1 MRCVAQSAGVM
12 SILASVLEAQADALE
27 TQAAAL
33 RALARAQGKTDLTDM
48 VDQHRSP
55 LGNRRH
61 CTAVQR
67 LVAAGKPGASIV
79 GRKHFLTP
87 EALQAELA
95 NASPR
100 KRAANDT
107 ATRKPT
113 AVDALDQKLALLAG

>member
-1 MRCVAQSAGVM
+1 VS
-12 SILASVLEAQADALE
+12 SLAAALEAQASALE
-27 TQAAAL
+27 TQAATL
-33 RALARAQGKTDLTDM
+33 RALAQEAAKDSPTDLI
-48 VDQHRSP
+48 DQVASP

-61 CTAVQR
+61 CAAVQR

-107 ATRKPT
+107 APRKPT
-113 AVDALDQKLALLAG
+113 AVDALDRNLALLTG